1 MCSTGF
7 QRLVASFW
15 WFFALIVISSYTAN
29 MAAFLTMV
37 RMEASIE
44 SVEDLAKQNK
54 IKYGLLSGGST
65 ESFFKVTQKF
75 VILLRQDEIQSN
87 ILQDSHLPIYQRM
100 WSVMQNEDPSVF
112 VSDNN
117 EGVDRVMRSRRG
129 YAFFMESSSID
140 YVTHTRCNLTRIGS
154 LLDSKSYGIGMPT
167 SIVSP
172 NSLDFNK
179 SCCS

>member
-1 MCSTGF
+1 MT
-7 QRLVASFW
+7 Q
-15 WFFALIVISSYTAN
+15 
-29 MAAFLTMV
+29 
-37 RMEASIE
+37 
-44 SVEDLAKQNK
+44 
-54 IKYGLLSGGST
+54 LS
-65 ESFFKVTQKF
+65 
-75 VILLRQDEIQSN
+75 VILLNQDKIKSY

-100 WSVMQNEDPSVF
+100 WSVMEHEDPSVF

-167 SIVSP
+167 SMVSP
-172 NSLDFNK
+172 NSFDSNYTFK
-179 SCCS
+179 SYYYCNNF